1 MDIRRFPHS
10 RHNPDV
16 EGDALNNWVPDAG
29 IGYRKEPRR
38 NVLGCSYTG
47 TPPYS
52 NLPYLQVVRAFDP
65 SGVQVNSAESD
76 SAVRCMH
83 GQFESSHRQVSSLLV
98 RRGIRRSR

>member
-38 NVLGCSYTG
+38 NVLGCSTG